1 MRITPGTENWT
12 ISSLKELD
20 ALVGEIVMQDHPSI
34 HWEDA
39 AARFRFD
46 SLDEALDVMHDSI
59 LQDYLSGG
67 RCEAPLLKVRE
78 FRTYSTTL
86 EAAWEVVDRLSP
98 EPFQLRKEGREWAAA
113 FGDNPAVRGASAEQA
128 ICLAA
133 LRSIGCEVRFDIA
146 KGSSR

>member
-46 SLDEALDVMHDSI
+46 SLDEARDVMLDPI
-59 LQDYLSGG
+59 LQDFLSGG

-78 FRTYSTTL
+78 FRAYSTTL
-86 EAAWEVVDRLSP
+86 EAAWAVVERLSA
-98 EPFQLRKEGREWAAA
+98 EPFQLRKEGREWTAA
-113 FGDNPAVRGASAEQA
+113 FGNCPVVRGASAEQA

-133 LRSIGCEVRFDIA
+133 LRSIGCEVRLEVA
-146 KGSSR
+146 KGSLR